1 MLFDPQATTA
11 RIGGPE
17 LTLVRINAR
26 FQVEVIEE
34 FAGSVRA
41 RAREGLPVLEDIR
54 EALALVYDE
63 ANTYGVFNQA
73 ELRRVYGADYEERGV
88 DAMGAQWEAT
98 LRELDAAITD
108 QDVDAV
114 EAQLAVLAELNRSF
128 SILSTER
135 YLQSLKDGH

>member
-1 MLFDPQATTA
+1 M
-11 RIGGPE
+11 
-17 LTLVRINAR
+17 
-26 FQVEVIEE
+26 
-34 FAGSVRA
+34 
-41 RAREGLPVLEDIR
+41 
-54 EALALVYDE
+54 YDE

-98 LRELDAAITD
+98 LRELDAAIAD

>member
-1 MLFDPQATTA
+1 
-11 RIGGPE
+11 
-17 LTLVRINAR
+17 
-26 FQVEVIEE
+26 
-34 FAGSVRA
+34 
-41 RAREGLPVLEDIR
+41 
-54 EALALVYDE
+54 VYDE